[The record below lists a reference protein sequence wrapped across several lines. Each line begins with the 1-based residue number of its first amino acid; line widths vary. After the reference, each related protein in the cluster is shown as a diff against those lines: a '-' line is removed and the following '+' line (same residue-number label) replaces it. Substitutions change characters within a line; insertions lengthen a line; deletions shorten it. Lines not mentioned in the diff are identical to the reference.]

1 MAVITQA
8 PRGTEDVLPE
18 EAVQWQVIEAV
29 MRSEASLHGFGE
41 VRTPVFEHTELF
53 QRGVGDTTDIVQK
66 EMYTFLDKGGRSV
79 TLRPEGTAGA
89 ARAMLEHGVYNNG
102 LPVKFYYFTSCYRY
116 EKAQKGRLREFHQFG
131 AEMYGSADPLADA
144 EVILLGSSIFERFG
158 LKDVR
163 LEINSIGCPE
173 CRAKYL
179 EALRAYFEDRKG
191 ELCETCLGRLERNP
205 MRILD
210 CKSPVCSAIAQGA
223 PRMLDYLCDGCREH
237 FESVKQALDAVGV
250 AYTVN
255 PSIVRGLDYY
265 TRTVFEFLAPIDGK
279 ELAVCAGGRY
289 DGLIEELGGQSM
301 PALGFGLGM
310 ERLLLLLKQQSVE
323 LPGADPCE
331 IFIAS
336 LGQPAKLAAFRLCD
350 TLWKSSVQA
359 ACDVNARGL
368 KAQMKYADKIGAKY
382 CLVLGDDELAAGKA
396 ELKNMKTGEK
406 KKISLG
412 ESFLDDYLTAVTM
425 DEDLSF

>member
-29 MRSEASLHGFGE
+29 MRSEAALHGFGE

-210 CKSPVCSAIAQGA
+210 CKSPVCSAIAEGA

>member
-210 CKSPVCSAIAQGA
+210 CKSPVCSSIAEGA